1 MAVKT
6 YHKSR
11 ISTCVAAYNPPL
23 QRIKFKL
30 YISSSLRSRAC
41 VRVRAQVQ
49 RDTAWKNGSTRL
61 CFQEAL
67 KDVGKFGNERQVNL
81 MVIGLLL

>member
-1 MAVKT
+1 MKT
-6 YHKSR
+6 FHKSG
-11 ISTCVAAYNPPL
+11 ISSFLAAYNPPL
-23 QRIKFKL
+23 QRMKFKL

-49 RDTAWKNGSTRL
+49 RDTAWKHGSTRL

-67 KDVGKFGNERQVNL
+67 KDVGKFGNEQQVNL

>member
-1 MAVKT
+1 MKT
-6 YHKSR
+6 YHKSE
-11 ISTCVAAYNPPL
+11 ISTFLAAYNLPL
-23 QRIKFKL
+23 QRMKFKL
-30 YISSSLRSRAC
+30 YISSSLRSRAP

-61 CFQEAL
+61 CFQEDL
-67 KDVGKFGNERQVNL
+67 KDVRKFGNERQVNL

>member
-6 YHKSR
+6 YHKSG
-11 ISTCVAAYNPPL
+11 ISTFVAAYKLPL
-23 QRIKFKL
+23 KRIKFKL

>member
-1 MAVKT
+1 MKT
-6 YHKSR
+6 YHKSGIR
-11 ISTCVAAYNPPL
+11 TFLAAYNPPL
-23 QRIKFKL
+23 QRMKFKF

-67 KDVGKFGNERQVNL
+67 KDVGKFLNERQVNL